1 MTGIS
6 KRCCLSPTDH
16 TTINK
21 CFLLS
26 VFLFLSCEWPQLGQ
40 TKSTH
45 PGCLISSLLRPHLH
59 TRATVTLLVSA
70 ILNMRGIRGYVSF
83 RQASPFDVT
92 ELRVNLTNLQSRVGP
107 YHVHKFPVPLVG
119 TNSSSLC
126 SNDNVGL
133 NASEMV
139 FTDFSL
145 PLFGQN
151 SIVGRSVVIHLTDG
165 ARYVCASI
173 GNHYARTKCITI
185 GGMLT
190 VQILHF
196 ILWCA
201 ASISH

>member
-1 MTGIS
+1 M
-6 KRCCLSPTDH
+6 K
-16 TTINK
+16 
-21 CFLLS
+21 
-26 VFLFLSCEWPQLGQ
+26 Q
-40 TKSTH
+40 
-45 PGCLISSLLRPHLH
+45 
-59 TRATVTLLVSA
+59 VSA

-107 YHVHKFPVPLVG
+107 YHVHKFPRDDDENRCSSTGGHWNPFNVSTEDDSYALHCGPSAPLSCEVG
-119 TNSSSLC
+119 DLTGKHRPIDLGN
-126 SNDNVGL
+126 NTRGVE
-133 NASEMV
+133 AKYF
-139 FTDFSL
+139 FTDVSSWV
-145 PLFGQN
+145 PESG
-151 SIVGRSVVIHLTDG
+151 IIGRSVVIHQANRGGDRLK
-165 ARYVCASI
+165 R